1 MATPYSSTGTLLQMD
16 DGGGITF
23 TTIAQVMDI
32 DGPTI
37 SVDTEETTN
46 QSSPGG
52 YEEVIPTIKR
62 SGEVTFDVLFDPSD
76 ATHDATTGMIFV
88 LNGRLKRS
96 FREVFPTT
104 PSKRWN
110 FTGYI
115 TNIGTAA
122 PVAGLLRAPITIKVT
137 GQPTL
142 S

>member
-1 MATPYSSTGTLLQMD
+1 MTAYSSFGTLLQMD
-16 DGGGITF
+16 DGGGVNF
-23 TTIAQVMDI
+23 TTIAQVGDI
-32 DGPTI
+32 SGPEV

-62 SGEVTFDVLFDPSD
+62 SGEVTFPVWWDPND
-76 ATHDATTGMIFV
+76 ATHDATTGIYYV
-88 LNGRLKRS
+88 LNNRLKRS
-96 FREVFPTT
+96 FREIFPTN
-104 PSKRWN
+104 PVKRWN

-115 TNIGTAA
+115 TNLGNTAE
-122 PVAGLLRAPITIKVT
+122 VAGLLTANVTIKVT